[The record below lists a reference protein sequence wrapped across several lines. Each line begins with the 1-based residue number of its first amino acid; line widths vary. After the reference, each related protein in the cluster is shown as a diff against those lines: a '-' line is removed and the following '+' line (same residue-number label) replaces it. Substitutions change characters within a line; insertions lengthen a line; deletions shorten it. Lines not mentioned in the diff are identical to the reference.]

1 VVSEVE
7 LPLHTAVTLCKDHVY
22 IARLTR
28 IQPLLQFLTVPY
40 GIAHQIESQLLME
53 QRLEYDGATVR
64 GLKPTTCVCMRSA
77 PETRRLCPYCDSRKR
92 QGPSRDIS
100 NLMSPLKDAR
110 KSPAIDSRNRSARTA
125 LDSAFTSV
133 EESFLPDSVYRTP
146 SRSRSRPGTVS
157 PSSSPKLTN
166 SADANAQHI
175 SQSTMRECSY
185 TPMSAGFARLNR
197 KDETVEGLR
206 DLGRRGRLTSVPKI
220 TELDAKM
227 FSGPA

>member
-1 VVSEVE
+1 LVE
-7 LPLHTAVTLCKDHVY
+7 LPLHAAVTLCEDHAY
-22 IARLTR
+22 IAEPTTT
-28 IQPLLQFLTVPY
+28 QPLLQFSPVPQ
-40 GIAHQIESQLLME
+40 GIAYQIKPQLLME
-53 QRLEYDGATVR
+53 QRLGYDGATVR
-64 GLKPTTCVCMRSA
+64 GLKPTACICMKSA
-77 PETRRLCPYCDSRKR
+77 PETRRLCPYCDPRKHL
-92 QGPSRDIS
+92 GPSRDVS
-100 NLMSPLKDAR
+100 NLMSPLKEGR
-110 KSPAIDSRNRSARTA
+110 KSPAIDSRSRSARTA
-125 LDSAFTSV
+125 LDSAFSSV
-133 EESFLPDSVYRTP
+133 EESFLPDSLYRTP